1 MRGTLFQMAYWVL
14 SICYVLVSLPFLAWP
29 GHGPVR
35 AIIRSYTRAM
45 NLALRHIAGVRK
57 EVRGR
62 ERLPAGAFV
71 IGAKHQ
77 SWGDGFL
84 IYPEIKDLA
93 FVTGDH
99 LERFPLVGGIL
110 KKLGAIVIDTCGG
123 GEKKASSLADG
134 MNKAKADGRRVLIY
148 PEGHLAPVGYHF
160 RYKAGVWHMAEAMGV
175 PVVPVA
181 TNIGVFWQQQETPR
195 RTGTAVIEFLE
206 PIPPGLP
213 KAEFLARLTEAVETR
228 TAELVAEA
236 TGEPVKSAILI
247 PDPPN
252 GFEASPTTSDLAA
265 YKKA

>member
-1 MRGTLFQMAYWVL
+1 MRGSLFQIAYYALSVL
-14 SICYVLVSLPFLAWP
+14 YIAASLPFLAWP

-45 NLALRHIAGVRK
+45 NLALSRIAGVRK
-57 EVRGR
+57 QVRAR
-62 ERLPAGAFV
+62 HLLPDGAF
-71 IGAKHQ
+71 IIAAKHQ

-84 IYPEIKDLA
+84 IYPEVPDLA

-99 LERFPLVGGIL
+99 LERFPLVSGIL
-110 KKLGAIVIDTCGG
+110 RKLGAIVIDTCGG
-123 GEKKASSLADG
+123 GENKASSLADG
-134 MNKAKADGRRVLIY
+134 MHRARQDGRRVLIY

-160 RYKAGVWHMAEAMGV
+160 RYKSGVWHMAEAMGV

-181 TNIGVFWQQQETPR
+181 TNIGVFWQQQEKPR

-213 KAEFLARLTEAVETR
+213 KEEFIARLTEAVETR

-236 TGEPVKSAILI
+236 TGGPVSRALLI
-247 PDPPN
+247 PDPPD
-252 GFEASPTTSDLAA
+252 GMEARPMPDNLAA
-265 YKKA
+265 YGKA